1 MALWFSGLDSAPI
14 SPYNHIALK
23 IAATGPE
30 KKGHARPVNA
40 NILLAPFT
48 KERGQ
53 NAQDEDQKRCEKTL
67 SPHRQW

>member
-1 MALWFSGLDSAPI
+1 
-14 SPYNHIALK
+14 LK

-30 KKGHARPVNA
+30 KTGHARPVNA

-67 SPHRQW
+67 SPDR